1 MMKKFSY
8 KLENI
13 NNKKLKFVD
22 DLNQNYLNTDK
33 ELSKENKEKVLG
45 MVGSLEENDL
55 KQLIFE
61 VLSPI
66 NYNLMVT
73 PKEIDF
79 IIDKLSLLISNAINK
94 VLHKAYNST
103 N

>member
-1 MMKKFSY
+1 
-8 KLENI
+8 
-13 NNKKLKFVD
+13 
-22 DLNQNYLNTDK
+22 
-33 ELSKENKEKVLG
+33 
-45 MVGSLEENDL
+45 MVGSLEEDDL
-55 KQLIFE
+55 KQLIYE

-79 IIDKLSLLISNAINK
+79 IMEKLSLLIGNSINK
-94 VLHKAYNST
+94 VLHDSYNPT